1 MRYIL
6 VIGDGMADDPTPVLG
21 GKTPLESVETPV
33 MDRLSAGG
41 ILGSVWNCPQEFPA
55 GSDTAILSIFGC
67 DPRVCYTG
75 RAPLE
80 AAAQG
85 VRLQPGDLAFR
96 CNMASL
102 EEGDMPFDRRRII
115 SHSSGGIDGETSKA
129 LVEALFAHPDFRSL
143 AEAAGLQVHPTLT
156 YRHICV
162 QAQGDPKG
170 LVLSPPHDHLN
181 EVCGPYLPHGSAN
194 GDILRGLMEKS
205 FEILRK
211 LPANL
216 QRQAEGKLPANCI
229 WFWAEGTAVELP
241 SFPARYGK
249 RGAVI
254 SAVPLCHGIAALTG
268 LDRIQVPGATGEKD
282 TNYRGKADYAVR
294 ALLEQGY
301 DFVGIHVEA
310 PDECTHNGDT
320 PGKLESIAAID
331 REVLGTLTE
340 KLAGEDYRILV
351 LSDHKTL
358 TDTRG
363 HAYGYVPF
371 LLYDSRGGEA
381 SGLTYTEANGLLG
394 PRVEDGTALMDLLF
408 QTGAKA

>member
-1 MRYIL
+1 MKYVL
-6 VIGDGMADDPTPVLG
+6 LIGDGMADDPTAVLE
-21 GKTPLESVETPV
+21 GKTPLEAAEKPV
-33 MDRLSAGG
+33 MDRLSAQGT
-41 ILGSVWNCPQEFPA
+41 LGSVWNCPPELPA

-102 EEGDMPFDRRRII
+102 EEGDMPFEQRKIL
-115 SHSSGGIDGETSKA
+115 SHSSGGLEGEVSKA
-129 LVEALFAHPDFRSL
+129 LAEELFADPDFRPL
-143 AEAAGLQVHPTLT
+143 AEAAGIRVHPTLT

-162 QAQGDPKG
+162 QSHGDAKG
-170 LVLSPPHDHLN
+170 LVLSPPHDHLG

-194 GDILRGLMEKS
+194 GDLLRRIMEKS
-205 FEILRK
+205 FDILRK
-211 LPANL
+211 HPTNL
-216 QRQAEGKLPANCI
+216 QRVREGKLPANCV

-241 SFPARYGK
+241 DFPARYHK

-268 LDRIQVPGATGEKD
+268 LDRISVPGATGEKD
-282 TNYRGKADYAVR
+282 TNYRGKADYAAR
-294 ALLEQGY
+294 ALLEEGY

-331 REVLGTLTE
+331 REVLAPLTAQ
-340 KLAGEDYRILV
+340 LAGTDYRILI

-363 HAYGYVPF
+363 HAHGPVPYI
-371 LLYDSRGGEA
+371 LYDSRVNTG
-381 SGLTYTEANGLLG
+381 SGLPYTEANGLLG
-394 PRVEDGTALMDLLF
+394 PHVKDGTVLMDLLF
-408 QTGAKA
+408 GDGI

>member
-1 MRYIL
+1 MKYVL
-6 VIGDGMADDPTPVLG
+6 LIGDGMADDPTAVLE
-21 GKTPLESVETPV
+21 GKTPLEAAEKPV
-33 MDRLSAGG
+33 MDRLSAQGT
-41 ILGSVWNCPQEFPA
+41 LGSVWNCPPELPA

-102 EEGDMPFDRRRII
+102 EEGDMPFEQRKIL
-115 SHSSGGIDGETSKA
+115 SHSAGGLEGEVSKA
-129 LVEALFAHPDFRSL
+129 LAEELFADPDFRPL
-143 AEAAGLQVHPTLT
+143 AEAAGIRVHPTLT

-162 QAQGDPKG
+162 QSHGDAKG
-170 LVLSPPHDHLN
+170 LVLSPPHDHLG

-194 GDILRGLMEKS
+194 GDLLRRIMEKS
-205 FEILRK
+205 FDILRK
-211 LPANL
+211 HPTNL
-216 QRQAEGKLPANCI
+216 QRVREGKLPANCV

-241 SFPARYGK
+241 DFPSRYHK

-268 LDRIQVPGATGEKD
+268 LDRISVPGATGEKD
-282 TNYRGKADYAVR
+282 TNYRGKADYAAR
-294 ALLEQGY
+294 ALLEEGY

-331 REVLGTLTE
+331 REVLAPLTAQ
-340 KLAGEDYRILV
+340 LAGTDYRILI

-363 HAYGYVPF
+363 HAHGPVPYI
-371 LLYDSRGGEA
+371 LYDSRVKTG
-381 SGLTYTEANGLLG
+381 SGLPYTEANGLLG
-394 PRVEDGTALMDLLF
+394 PHVKDGTALMDLLF
-408 QTGAKA
+408 GDGI